1 MSARYFTVP
10 FKAMLSTCSLP
21 FQDRLVLTDLMKTT
35 ATGYN
40 RPTKKVASSM
50 GSAAPGPSSTST
62 TLETT
67 PTTATPPQKIN
78 VQASEDVTPSVPLH
92 RSMTWSPQ
100 TPSTPSVFGS
110 VLEDKDKADESQD
123 DQPDDPQDDQPVK
136 RSISMPPSSDAEL
149 RQRRLEKLEDIKRSS
164 SQGNSEEK

>member
-10 FKAMLSTCSLP
+10 FKAILSTCSLP

-123 DQPDDPQDDQPVK
+123 DQPVK